1 MTVRGHNSLRLVL
14 ARGRNLP
21 DKILPKPVAHFLH
34 LSKTGGTAIKH
45 ALRPYLDTGRYIIKL
60 HPHKVTLADVPV
72 GEKFFFFLRDPES
85 RFVSG
90 FYSRQRQGRPRI
102 HVPWTVGEEKA
113 FSRFATAN
121 ELAKALSSEDLER
134 RGHAVEAMQAIAHA
148 RRSFDLW
155 FGSDDYFQQRS
166 GDILF
171 IGFQEQLSEDF
182 EILKRL
188 LSLPAQVALPE
199 DDVAAHRNPPTADRH
214 FDHEA
219 RSNMAVWYAQDRRF
233 VEQCREIRRRG
244 EGMTTQRA

>member
-1 MTVRGHNSLRLVL
+1 MRGAVL
-14 ARGRNLP
+14 
-21 DKILPKPVAHFLH
+21 
-34 LSKTGGTAIKH
+34 T
-45 ALRPYLDTGRYIIKL
+45 
-60 HPHKVTLADVPV
+60 
-72 GEKFFFFLRDPES
+72 
-85 RFVSG
+85 SG
-90 FYSRQRQGRPRI
+90 
-102 HVPWTVGEEKA
+102 
-113 FSRFATAN
+113 
-121 ELAKALSSEDLER
+121 L
-134 RGHAVEAMQAIAHA
+134 
-148 RRSFDLW
+148 
-155 FGSDDYFQQRS
+155 GSDDYFQQRS

-244 EGMTTQRA
+244 EGDHHPARMTSIAARQ